1 MRPLFDAWLVN
12 PPFGDPG
19 VYVDFRFEKRA
30 LLFDLGEIT
39 PLPPRKLMRVS
50 HVFVSHTHMDH
61 FIGFDRLLRVCLGR
75 HAGVHLFGPPGF
87 IAQVEHRL
95 AAYTWNLVHNYAT
108 DYSVTATEIGEAES
122 DGRHRTASARFRSR
136 LRFERETLP
145 EASVAD
151 GTLLDEEGF
160 RVRAAL
166 LDHRTPCLGFAIEE
180 KLHVNVRMNPLHAMG
195 LRAGP
200 WLKDLKRAVLAG
212 HPDHDPVRAW
222 WTEHGTLRER
232 EVTLGELKAQV
243 LELVPG
249 RKICYITDVVFHEEN
264 LRRIVGLAH
273 GADLLFIE
281 SVFLDAEASHAQAK
295 QHLTAGQAGTIARA
309 AHARVVIP
317 FHFSPRYTGREAEI
331 RGELEAALGD
341 DGHLVS
347 PSGPP
352 ADHF

>member
-1 MRPLFDAWLVN
+1 MRPLFDVRLVN
-12 PPFGDPG
+12 TPFGDPG
-19 VYVDFRFEKRA
+19 VYADFRFEKRA
-30 LLFDLGEIT
+30 FLFDLGDNT

-95 AAYTWNLVHNYAT
+95 AAYTWNLVHTYET
-108 DYSVTATEIGEAES
+108 DYSVTATEIGEPDA

-145 EASVAD
+145 GASVAD

-160 RVRAAL
+160 RIRAAL

-180 KLHVNVRMNPLHAMG
+180 KLHVNVWKNRLLAMG
-195 LRAGP
+195 LRTGP

-212 HPDHDPVRAW
+212 RPDHDLVRAW
-222 WTEHGTLRER
+222 WTEHGTVRER
-232 EVTLGELKAQV
+232 EVTLGELKAHA

-249 RKICYITDVVFHEEN
+249 QKICYITDVVFHDDN

-281 SVFLDAEASHAQAK
+281 SVFLNAEIAHAQAK
-295 QHLTAGQAGTIARA
+295 QHLTAVQAGTIARA
-309 AHARVVIP
+309 AHARIVIP
-317 FHFSPRYTGREAEI
+317 FHFSPRYAGREAELQ
-331 RGELEAALGD
+331 GELESAFGGA
-341 DGHLVS
+341 GHL
-347 PSGPP
+347 G
-352 ADHF
+352 